1 MPQQFTIHQ
10 SIQIAEKTLPIYIV
24 GAGGIVRDAHLP
36 AYKKAGFYVAGIYDV
51 DVEKASALAAQFAV
65 PKVFKTI
72 GEMCLAA
79 GTACVYD
86 VAVPANKLM
95 AVLQQLPAGCNVLM
109 QKPMGE
115 NLADAK
121 AIVAFTEA
129 SQMKAAVNFQ
139 LRYAPYINAA
149 RSIIGQGLIGDIY
162 DIMININVYTP
173 WHLWSFLFQSPR
185 VEILYH
191 SIHYIDLIR
200 SFLGNP
206 SGMFARTFKHP
217 VMQELSSVRSDILM
231 DYGHEVRA
239 VIHTNHTHNYGLHN
253 QHSYIKIEGEKG
265 AIKINI
271 GSLMNYPAGVD
282 DAFEYIIKKNTDTNE
297 WQQVALEGS
306 WFPDAFIGSMNE
318 LMLAANGSK
327 IRPGNAVQDALFT
340 MACVEAA
347 YESDKRASVP
357 LAIG

>member
-1 MPQQFTIHQ
+1 MPAGFTINQ
-10 SIQIAEKTLPIYIV
+10 SIRLTDQILPIYII

-51 DVEKASALAAQFAV
+51 DNEKASTLAKQFNIPA
-65 PKVFKTI
+65 VFKTI
-72 GEMCLAA
+72 EEMRNAA
-79 GTACVYD
+79 GIDCVYD
-86 VAVPANKLM
+86 VAVPAGKLLT
-95 AVLQQLPAGCNVLM
+95 VLQQLPGHCNVLM

-115 NLADAK
+115 NLTDAK
-121 AIVAFTEA
+121 AIVAFAETNA
-129 SQMKAAVNFQ
+129 MQAGVNFQ
-139 LRYAPYINAA
+139 LRYAPYVNAA
-149 RSIIGQGLIGDIY
+149 RSIIQQGLIGDIY
-162 DIMININVYTP
+162 DIMININVFTP
-173 WHLWSFLFQSPR
+173 WHLWSFLFESPR

-200 SFLGNP
+200 NLLGNP

-231 DYGHEVRA
+231 DYGHEIRA

-271 GSLMNYPAGVD
+271 GSLMNYPAGLD
-282 DAFEYIIKKNTDTNE
+282 DAFEYIIKDDTDTNE
-297 WQQVALEGS
+297 WQQVELEGS

-318 LMLAANGSK
+318 LMLAATGK
-327 IRPGNAVQDALFT
+327 KRKPDNAVQDALYT

-347 YESDKRASVP
+347 YESDKRASVA
-357 LAIG
+357 LAI